1 MNDTW
6 SYARIDAQQ
15 SIDIAVNEKASHDL
29 GGKDA
34 FDTMNRVGEAEENTV
49 GLVKLWQRKSIKQ
62 LPEILQLV
70 GQPLLAPL
78 ASMFAANGFFPHD
91 IDRLLESSF
100 DGDIE
105 DNDWPADFR

>member
-1 MNDTW
+1 MSVYDYEATIK
-6 SYARIDAQQ
+6 R
-15 SIDIAVNEKASHDL
+15 
-29 GGKDA
+29 GGSVENIKL
-34 FDTMNRVGEAEENTV
+34 GEAEENTV

-100 DGDIE
+100 DGGIE
-105 DNDWPADFR
+105 DNDWPEDFR